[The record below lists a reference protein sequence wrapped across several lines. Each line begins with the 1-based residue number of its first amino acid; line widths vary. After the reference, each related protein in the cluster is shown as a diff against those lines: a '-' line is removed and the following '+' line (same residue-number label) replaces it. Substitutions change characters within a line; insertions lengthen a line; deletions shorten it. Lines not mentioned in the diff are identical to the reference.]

1 MQCILFGFGCACNLQ
16 TVFDLTRPDGWMNGS
31 KWTAAGVGGSRKNR
45 DFGELYSPNSITVC
59 SEIEK
64 TNE

>member
-1 MQCILFGFGCACNLQ
+1 
-16 TVFDLTRPDGWMNGS
+16 MNGS

-45 DFGELYSPNSITVC
+45 DFGELYSPNSITLC